1 VRSFRREDKSK
12 RALACN
18 ENRVSGEGALH
29 AHWSAMEIGCASKV
43 CNKRYRNHSIGH
55 YTSFTRGDLGKM
67 R

>member
-29 AHWSAMEIGCASKV
+29 VHWSAMEIGRV
-43 CNKRYRNHSIGH
+43 GEVIQKRGQVQ
-55 YTSFTRGDLGKM
+55 TCVGLQ
-67 R
+67 